1 MTAEQVRAKRAEAEA
16 RLRSCQKAYESAL
29 GEHRDFIRE
38 LRDNCP
44 HENKQTE
51 AAQYVHEC
59 VCEDCGAVLTV
70 V

>member
-1 MTAEQVRAKRAEAEA
+1 MTATEVRAKRAEAEA
-16 RLRSCQKAYESAL
+16 RLRSNLKAYESAL
-29 GEHRDFIRE
+29 SEHREFVRE

-44 HENKQTE
+44 HENKQIE

-70 V
+70 I

>member
-1 MTAEQVRAKRAEAEA
+1 MTAKEVRAKRAEAEA
-16 RLRSCQKAYESAL
+16 RLRSNLKAYEEAL
-29 GEHRDFIRE
+29 GEHRDFIRD

-59 VCEDCGAVLTV
+59 VCEDCGAVLAL
-70 V
+70 